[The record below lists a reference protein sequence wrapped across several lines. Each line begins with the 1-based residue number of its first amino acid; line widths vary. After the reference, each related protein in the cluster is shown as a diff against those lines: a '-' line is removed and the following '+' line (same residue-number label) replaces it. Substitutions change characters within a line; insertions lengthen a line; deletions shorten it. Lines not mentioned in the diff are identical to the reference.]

1 MENMKY
7 IQKNGNKVNVPIFRG
22 KIIDNMSKIR
32 NLNYDLISVRKI
44 AEQTLRANEFGYM
57 KILEKLENNF
67 YDTCDSTIYH
77 PDGRVKIV
85 LNSKNIYNL
94 NNESKIKYDGSLI
107 LPSNSFQN
115 TEGFEF
121 SKDDV
126 NKYCEIDLTKK
137 QILENPFWMA
147 LFNEDKHLLKEF
159 RDYVFSEDKYSPKMR
174 IYINKSRPRVQTE
187 RLWCL
192 NGLDGNCVID
202 CDSYGVLNSNNAKLI
217 GLPKNIEDLE
227 KLNNSNYLPK
237 KELIVRKLE
246 NRI

>member
-1 MENMKY
+1 MKY
-7 IQKNGNKVNVPIFRG
+7 IQKNGNKVNVPMFMGR
-22 KIIDNMSKIR
+22 IIDNMTKIR
-32 NLNYDLISVRKI
+32 DINYELISVRKI
-44 AEQTLRANEFGYM
+44 AEQTLRANEFAYM

-67 YDTCDSTIYH
+67 YDTSDSTMYH

-85 LNSKNIYNL
+85 LDSKNIYNL
-94 NNESKIKYDGSLI
+94 NSESKIKYNGSLI

-126 NKYCEIDLTKK
+126 NKYCEIYLTKK
-137 QILENPFWMA
+137 QVLENPFWLA

-192 NGLDGNCVID
+192 NGLEGNCVID
-202 CDSYGVLNSNNAKLI
+202 CDTYGVLNSKSARLI
-217 GLPKNIEDLE
+217 GLPKDIENLE
-227 KLNNSNYLPK
+227 HLNHSYLPK
-237 KELIVRKLE
+237 KELIVSNLE